1 MDKLKTNALKI
12 LLLDNYDSF
21 TFNLF
26 HYLNKFESDV
36 VVKRNDEIE
45 LKEVEAFDRIVF
57 SPGPGLPKDAGSM
70 IEIIR
75 RFSSEKKMLGICLG
89 MQAISE
95 AFGGKLYNL
104 PTVHHGVALP
114 TNIVDSNEPLF
125 SGLPISF
132 KTGRYH
138 SWCVD
143 KNELPACL
151 RITALDNEGEIMALS
166 HENQLVKGVQFHPES
181 ILTEW
186 GNELIYNWLYKC

>member
-1 MDKLKTNALKI
+1 MKI

-57 SPGPGLPKDAGSM
+57 SPGPGLPKDAGVM

-75 RFSSEKKMLGICLG
+75 MYSSEKKMLGICLG
-89 MQAISE
+89 MQAIAE
-95 AFGGKLYNL
+95 AFNGKLYNL
-104 PTVHHGVALP
+104 PRVHHGVALP
-114 TNIVDSNEPLF
+114 TNIVVSNEPLF